1 MKKLTTLKLKE
12 IIGHDLDVSEMGHL
26 VGGVNDGIMLLQY
39 GCTNDVCYKNLKD
52 GHDLCKT
59 GQCKDA
65 VCSSGAAG

>member
-39 GCTNDVCYKNLKD
+39 GCTNDVCNKRSESGMGYCTTEA
-52 GHDLCKT
+52 CKES
-59 GQCKDA
+59 A
-65 VCSSGAAG
+65 CSSAVAG